1 MFKNYLK
8 VAVRNLLSNKLYAFI
23 NILGLGVAIGYGVV
37 AYLNHTYNYD
47 FDGFHQN
54 AEKIF
59 RVKTL
64 RVLNGREDRLGIA
77 PRPLGPA
84 LAADFSAV
92 ENSVR
97 LTRADAIF
105 KVGDNVFNENV
116 LHADPSFFEMFT
128 FPLKYGS
135 PDVLNDKGKIVLSEK
150 MALKYFGEE
159 NPLGKQITVR
169 YGDGKTREF
178 FVGAVANKIPDHS
191 SIQFDALAGLDILV
205 DVGSDKPD
213 DWADWAHAV
222 FVQVSD
228 AKQIENIENHLAPYI
243 AAHNAAAPDFQIAR
257 LYFDSLKN
265 LGRNAWSE
273 DLNNDI
279 LKRAMHPAGMISPTI
294 IAALLVLMACFNYI
308 NTSIA
313 FSSKRLKEIGIRKVI
328 GGGRRHVIVQFMS
341 ENILLCTLALV
352 LGVALSEI
360 FVPIH
365 DNMWE
370 YFELTLDYSENPGL
384 LAFLAGLL
392 LFIGIVAGGYPAFY
406 ISAYQPVA
414 ILRGKQKFGG
424 ASMLSRVL
432 LAFQFTVSVLTV
444 IASLV
449 FVQNADFL
457 KNLDLGYNRDQVI
470 VVPLADAKNYEP
482 IRNAIEKNSSLVSV
496 AASRQHVGRN
506 WYTRTIESAAVQ
518 TRADVL
524 AIGHEYLNTMKLRL
538 TAGREFDKNFTGDVD
553 ASIIVNQKLV
563 REFGWDDGRLDR
575 ARRGL
580 GQTVTLDSV
589 RYSVIGVVED
599 FYNNSVWGQIKP
611 CIFRLARPE
620 DFRYL
625 VARVQAN
632 DMKAMNEFLR
642 GEWQRLVPD
651 SPYEGFY
658 QDEVMAEAI
667 SVSESI
673 KTMFLDISFLAIVIA
688 AMGLFALVSL
698 NIARRTKEI
707 GIRKVLGASMLSIVR
722 LLNKEFVRLLVAAAL
737 IASIAGYFSVQALL
751 KSIYA
756 YHVGFSLAPFV
767 AAAFSVFFIA
777 LLTVGSQVVKVAT
790 ANPVESLRYE

>member
-23 NILGLGVAIGYGVV
+23 NIFGLGVAIAYCVV
-37 AYLNHTYNYD
+37 AYLNHTYNYE
-47 FDGFHQN
+47 FDGFHRN

-64 RVLNGREDRLGIA
+64 RVLNDREERLGIA

-97 LTRADAIF
+97 LSRAGAVF
-105 KVGDNVFNENV
+105 KAGDNVFNENV
-116 LHADPSFFEMFT
+116 LHADASFFEMFT
-128 FPLKYGS
+128 FPLKSGS
-135 PDVLNDKGKIVLSEK
+135 PDVLQDKAKMVLSEE

-178 FVGAVANKIPDHS
+178 FVGAVAEKIPDHS
-191 SIQFDALAGLDILV
+191 SIEFDALAALDILV

-222 FVQVSD
+222 FVHVSD
-228 AKQIENIENHLAPYI
+228 AEQIKNIEGHLTPYI
-243 AAHNAAAPDFQIAR
+243 AAHNTAAPDFQIAR
-257 LYFDSLKN
+257 IYFDSLKN

-273 DLNNDI
+273 DLNSDI

-294 IAALLVLMACFNYI
+294 IAALLLLMACFNYI

-328 GGGRRHVIVQFMS
+328 GGGRRQVIVQFMS
-341 ENILLCTLALV
+341 ENLLLCALALV
-352 LGVALSEI
+352 LGIALSEI
-360 FVPIH
+360 FVLIH
-365 DNMWE
+365 DNMWK
-370 YFELTLDYSENPGL
+370 YFELTLDYSENIGL
-384 LAFLAGLL
+384 ITFLAGVL
-392 LFIGIVAGGYPAFY
+392 LFVGIVAGGYPAFY
-406 ISAYQPVA
+406 ISAYQPVT
-414 ILRGKQKFGG
+414 ILRGQQKFGG
-424 ASMLSRVL
+424 ASRLSRL
-432 LAFQFTVSVLTV
+432 LLTFQFTVSVLTV

-457 KNLDLGYNRDQVI
+457 KNFDLGYNRDQAI

-482 IRNAIEKNSSLVSV
+482 FRNAIEKNSSIVSV

-506 WYTRTIESAAVQ
+506 WYTRTIESAALQ
-518 TRADVL
+518 ARADIL
-524 AIGHEYLNTMKLRL
+524 AVGDEYLNTMKLRL
-538 TAGREFDKNFTGDVD
+538 VAGRGFDKNFSGDVD
-553 ASIIVNQKLV
+553 ASIIVNQKLAA
-563 REFGWDDGRLDR
+563 EFGWQE
-575 ARRGL
+575 AL

-589 RYSVIGVVED
+589 RYSIIGVVED
-599 FYNNSVWGQIKP
+599 FYNDGVWGQIKP
-611 CIFRLARPE
+611 CVFRLAKPE

-632 DMKAMNEFLR
+632 GMKTMNEFLR
-642 GEWQRLVPD
+642 SEWQRVVPD

-673 KTMFLDISFLAIVIA
+673 KTMFIYISFLAIVIA

-722 LLNKEFVRLLVAAAL
+722 LLNKEFVRLLIAAAL
-737 IASIAGYFSVQALL
+737 IASIAGYFAVQALL

-756 YHVGFSLAPFV
+756 YHVGFSLVPFV
-767 AAAFSVFFIA
+767 MAALSIFVIA
-777 LLTVGSQVVKVAT
+777 LLTIGSQVVKVAA
-790 ANPVESLRYE
+790 ANPVDSLRYE

>member
-8 VAVRNLLSNKLYAFI
+8 VAIRNLLSNKLYAFI
-23 NILGLGVAIGYGVV
+23 NILGLGVAIAYCVV
-37 AYLNHTYNYD
+37 AYLNHTYNYEY
-47 FDGFHQN
+47 DGFHQN
-54 AEKIF
+54 AGKIF
-59 RVKTL
+59 RAKTL
-64 RVLNGREDRLGIA
+64 RVLTDHEERLGIA

-97 LTRADAIF
+97 LTTAGAVF
-105 KVGDNVFNENV
+105 KVGENVFNENI

-135 PDVLNDKGKIVLSEK
+135 PDVLQDKSKIVLSEE

-159 NPLGKQITVR
+159 NPLGKQITAR

-178 FVGAVANKIPDHS
+178 FVGAVAEKIPDPS
-191 SIQFDALAGLDILV
+191 SIQFDALAALDVLV

-228 AKQIENIENHLAPYI
+228 AKQIENIENHLTPYV

-257 LYFDSLKN
+257 MYFDSLKN

-273 DLNNDI
+273 DLESDI
-279 LKRAMHPAGMISPTI
+279 LKRAMHPAGMISPSI
-294 IAALLVLMACFNYI
+294 IAVLLLLMACFNYI

-313 FSSKRLKEIGIRKVI
+313 FSSKRLKEIGVRKVI
-328 GGGRRHVIVQFMS
+328 GGGRRQVIVQFMS
-341 ENILLCTLALV
+341 ENLLLCMLALV

-370 YFELTLDYSENPGL
+370 YFELTLDYSKNLGL

-432 LAFQFTVSVLTV
+432 LAFQFTVSILTV
-444 IASLV
+444 IGSFV
-449 FVQNADFL
+449 FVKNADFL
-457 KNLDLGYNRDQVI
+457 KNFDLGYNRDQAI

-482 IRNAIEKNSSLVSV
+482 FRNAIEKNSGLVSV
-496 AASRQHVGRN
+496 AGSRQHVGRN

-518 TRADVL
+518 TRADIL
-524 AIGHEYLNTMKLRL
+524 AIGDEYLDTMKLRL
-538 TAGREFDKNFTGDVD
+538 VSGREFDKNFRGDVD

-563 REFGWDDGRLDR
+563 REFGWGD
-575 ARRGL
+575 GL

-599 FYNNSVWGQIKP
+599 FYNNGVWGQIKP
-611 CIFRLARPE
+611 CIFRLAKPE

-625 VARVQAN
+625 VARIQAN
-632 DMKAMNEFLR
+632 DMKAMNELLR
-642 GEWQRLVPD
+642 SEWQRVVPD
-651 SPYEGFY
+651 FPYEGFY

-673 KTMFLDISFLAIVIA
+673 KTMFLYISVLAIVIA

-722 LLNKEFVRLLVAAAL
+722 LLNKEFVRLLIASAL
-737 IASIAGYFSVQALL
+737 VASIAGYFSVQALL

-756 YHVGFSLAPFV
+756 YHVGFSLVPFV
-767 AAAFSVFFIA
+767 VAGLSVFVIA
-777 LLTVGSQVVKVAT
+777 FLTVGSQVVKVAT
-790 ANPVESLRYE
+790 ANPVDSLRYE